1 MLSNERMFVQ
11 GLFSIL
17 IFAFVPLA
25 IKYTSATPLTICLFR
40 LFVTVLALALLWR
53 KKITF
58 HKFFS
63 KSGAK
68 LWLIGFIF
76 FIHWITYAYGVK
88 IGGPSIGVLGLST
101 YGIQLILAGTLFLGH
116 HITKKDI
123 VCLVLSFIGIVMII
137 PSWNFHNEMTFGLI
151 LALLSATSFALIPV
165 MHKKTSEF
173 NQQTRIFSQFAG
185 ALVFFL
191 FFIGETSWALRPI
204 DWGAMI
210 FLAVFGTLVAHSL
223 WAKISSTVSPNIT
236 GLAYYTIAPITI
248 LFSALFLGDKLT
260 VLQLAGAALVIVS
273 AVANIIKV

>member
-1 MLSNERMFVQ
+1 MLSNERMFLQ

-25 IKYTSATPLTICLFR
+25 IKYTTATPLTICLFR
-40 LFVTVLALALLWR
+40 LLVTVGALAVLWR
-53 KKITF
+53 KKISF
-58 HKFFS
+58 HKFFT
-63 KSGAK
+63 KEGAK

-101 YGIQLILAGTLFLGH
+101 YGIQLILAGTLFLDH
-116 HITKKDI
+116 HITKKDV
-123 VCLVLSFIGIVMII
+123 VCLFLSFVGIVMII
-137 PSWNFHNEMTFGLI
+137 PSWNFQNEMTLGLV

-165 MHKKTSEF
+165 MHKKTEAF

-185 ALVFFL
+185 ALVFFF
-191 FFIGETSWALRPI
+191 FFIGQTSWSLRPV
-204 DWGAMI
+204 DWAAMI
-210 FLAVFGTLVAHSL
+210 FLGVFGTLIAHSL

-248 LFSALFLGDKLT
+248 LFSALFLGDKLS
-260 VLQLAGAALVIVS
+260 VLQLSGAALVIAS